1 MAKATHFLSTIS
13 KSLAR
18 VHVIIM
24 CACVGFFA
32 FSGSAAAKINK
43 TKKNVEQVV
52 TDEDATLP
60 QPDAPMRDLTPQPMM
75 AAEVEIG
82 SLNKPVLRNHVPNR
96 KIAGI
101 DVSHY
106 QGAINWHEVARG
118 GNVDYVY
125 IKATEGES
133 LVDNTYR
140 TNLNGARRAGL
151 RVGIY
156 HFYIPNVSPQRQF
169 NNFRS
174 AVNLKE
180 MDLLPI
186 IDIERRGREPLP
198 QFQRNLKSFIQMV
211 ERHYGIKPI
220 LYCSRDFYNKY
231 LSGPFT
237 AYKYMIARYAEEVP
251 QLCDDAAFVM
261 WQYSA
266 TSHVRGI
273 RGNVDRSCFMDHY
286 TVNDIL
292 IHPGR

>member
-1 MAKATHFLSTIS
+1 MTKAKLYFSDFT

-24 CACVGFFA
+24 CACVGLFA
-32 FSGSAAAKINK
+32 FSNNASAKINK
-43 TKKNVEQVV
+43 TKKAALVEVPNE
-52 TDEDATLP
+52 DETLP
-60 QPDAPMRDLTPQPMM
+60 QPDAPMRDLTPQPVM

-82 SLNKPVLRNHVPNR
+82 ALNKPVLRHHVPNR

-106 QGAINWHEVARG
+106 QGSINWHEVARN
-118 GNVDYVY
+118 GNVAYVY

-156 HFYIPNVSPQRQF
+156 HFYIPSVSPQRQF

-211 ERHYGIKPI
+211 EHHYGIKPI

-237 AYKYMIARYAEEVP
+237 GYKYMVARYAEEVP

>member
-1 MAKATHFLSTIS
+1 MKLRLTARTIS
-13 KSLAR
+13 RAIVLAR
-18 VHVIIM
+18 VHIIFVVAVF
-24 CACVGFFA
+24 ACTTA
-32 FSGSAAAKINK
+32 EAKINK
-43 TKKNVEQVV
+43 SKKTAEKAELIDD
-52 TDEDATLP
+52 TP
-60 QPDAPMRDLTPQPMM
+60 QPDAPMPALSPQPMM
-75 AAEVEIG
+75 APETEIG
-82 SLNKPVLRNHVPNR
+82 AHEEVVVIQHHRPNR

-106 QGAINWHEVARG
+106 QGTINWREVARSG
-118 GNVDYVY
+118 TVEYVY

-133 LVDNTYR
+133 LIDNTYR

-156 HFYIPNVSPQRQF
+156 HFYIPSVSPQQQF
-169 NNFRS
+169 NNFRN

-198 QFQRNLKSFIQMV
+198 QFQRNLRTFIQMV

-237 AYKYMIARYAEEVP
+237 NYKYMVARYAEEVP
-251 QLCDDAAFVM
+251 QLCDNAAFVM

-266 TSHVRGI
+266 TSRVQGI

-286 TVNDIL
+286 NLNDIL
-292 IHPGR
+292 IHPSR

>member
-1 MAKATHFLSTIS
+1 MTAARKLFLNTS
-13 KSLAR
+13 KGLAR
-18 VHVIIM
+18 VHALLM
-24 CACVGFFA
+24 CTCLGLFA
-32 FSGSAAAKINK
+32 FSGSTAAKINK
-43 TKKNVEQVV
+43 TKKA
-52 TDEDATLP
+52 ATLMVADIDDGVP
-60 QPDAPMRDLTPQPMM
+60 QPDAPMPSLSPQPMM
-75 AAEVEIG
+75 APEAEIG
-82 SLNKPVLRNHVPNR
+82 ALNKPVSHHHVPNR

-106 QGAINWHEVARG
+106 QGSINWHEVARN

-133 LVDNTYR
+133 LVDNTFR
-140 TNLNGARRAGL
+140 TNLIGARRAGF

-156 HFYIPNVSPQRQF
+156 HFYIPSVSPQRQF

-174 AVNLKE
+174 TVNLKE

-198 QFQRNLKSFIQMV
+198 QFQRNLKSFIQMI

-237 AYKYMIARYAEEVP
+237 SYKYMIARYAEEVP
-251 QLCDDAAFVM
+251 QLCDEAAFVM

-266 TSHVRGI
+266 TSRVRGI

-286 TVNDIL
+286 TINDIL
-292 IHPGR
+292 IHPSK